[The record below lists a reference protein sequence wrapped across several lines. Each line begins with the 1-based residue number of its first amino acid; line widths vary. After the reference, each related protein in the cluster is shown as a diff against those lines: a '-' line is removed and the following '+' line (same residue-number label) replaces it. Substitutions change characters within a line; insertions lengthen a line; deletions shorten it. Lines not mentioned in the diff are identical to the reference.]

1 MSASNADRRPLLFVL
16 LAGAVLVTLGI
27 HLSLVPRRYPDD
39 VFSTGLALVGGWLTY
54 ALAFYA
60 VGRIGPQPRELP
72 SMRVGDIGLAL
83 FLLSVLL
90 AAALNAFGFTPELLL
105 EAYVLPAL
113 GVYVG
118 LALLGWSIG
127 RRTEAINEIVR

>member
-1 MSASNADRRPLLFVL
+1 MSDDRYRRPLL
-16 LAGAVLVTLGI
+16 AVLFASAALVSLAI
-27 HLSLVPRRYPDD
+27 HVSVLPELYPEEL
-39 VFSTGLALVGGWLTY
+39 FSTGLALVAGWFTF

-60 VGRIGPQPRELP
+60 LARLRADTRELP
-72 SMRVGDIGLAL
+72 SMRLADIGIAL

-90 AAALNAFGFTPELLL
+90 ALGLDTMGFTPRLVL

-118 LALLGWSIG
+118 LALLGWSLG
-127 RRTEAINEIVR
+127 RRTEAINAIVG